1 MRDRVA
7 VAQRRSKRPPRCF
20 HAQGQPN
27 RALNPLSGSTVA
39 ALSVGSKAI
48 LYFTR
53 SEPLTFNLIEHR
65 THLPKN
71 RQWEFV
77 GGIADE
83 SPFYPSLRLAR
94 RFERERQSCDL
105 DHSVRGTTRV
115 AGGWASANSPHA
127 PRPCVAGGE
136 LEGACPGHNTVY
148 HSRSFVRVCLWR
160 RWSSQFADRA
170 FPDHI
175 GIEAEGY
182 ARRTPRIAPVS
193 RRLGNGQRSLAP
205 RLTQNGDESARLPDW
220 SRSFP
225 TLADRRAD
233 LPAA

>member
-83 SPFYPSLRLAR
+83 SPFYPSLRLAAA
-94 RFERERQSCDL
+94 L
-105 DHSVRGTTRV
+105 N
-115 AGGWASANSPHA
+115 ANASPVISI
-127 PRPCVAGGE
+127 
-136 LEGACPGHNTVY
+136 TV
-148 HSRSFVRVCLWR
+148 
-160 RWSSQFADRA
+160 FA
-170 FPDHI
+170 
-175 GIEAEGY
+175 
-182 ARRTPRIAPVS
+182 ARRA
-193 RRLGNGQRSLAP
+193 
-205 RLTQNGDESARLPDW
+205 
-220 SRSFP
+220 
-225 TLADRRAD
+225 
-233 LPAA
+233 